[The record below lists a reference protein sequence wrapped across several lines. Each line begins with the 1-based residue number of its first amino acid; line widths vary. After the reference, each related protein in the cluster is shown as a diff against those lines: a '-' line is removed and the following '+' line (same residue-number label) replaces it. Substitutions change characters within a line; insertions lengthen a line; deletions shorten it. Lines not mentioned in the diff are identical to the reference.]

1 MWYAFYVAWARTDG
15 NDRLSWAARPLCPL
29 DLVVRSPRNAE
40 SFKDWGF
47 GFMSSVIDRSSS
59 RIKPEKIEQAVIRFA
74 GDSGDGMQITGSQF
88 TNTVALYGNDIAT
101 FPDFPAEIRAPAGT
115 LPGVSGYQLH
125 FASSDVYTPGDAVDV
140 LIAMNPAAL
149 KVNIADLKPNGILIV
164 NSDSFGENDLR
175 KAQLTANPLEDHS
188 LDKYRLF
195 SVELERLTRV
205 SLEHLGLDAKSMDR
219 CKNFFALGM
228 CYWLYNRSTESTV
241 RWIEDK
247 FKNKP
252 LLVEANKL
260 AMKAGYSYCE
270 ATEAFQISYEIP
282 PAQLAPGSY
291 RNMSG
296 NQALALGFVTA
307 SQKSG
312 LRLFQGSYPITPAS
326 DILHELAQYKDFGV
340 MTFQAEDE
348 IAAVT
353 STIGAAYAGALGL
366 TTTSGPGMALKTEAI
381 GLAIAVEIPLVIC
394 DIQRGGPSTGLP
406 TKTEQA
412 DLLQALFGRNSEAP
426 VPVIAPATPSDCFW
440 AAIEASRIA
449 VKYMVPVILLS
460 DGYLANG
467 AEPWRIPD
475 LAEIPEIPVQFA
487 TEPNSP
493 GGYLPYKRNPDTLA
507 RPWAV
512 PGTPG
517 LEHRIGGL
525 EKQDVTGNINY
536 EPLNHENMVRIRA
549 AKVAAI
555 AQDIPEAVPSGDPKG
570 DLLIIAWGST
580 HGAITAA
587 VNAQRAEGRKIG
599 HVHLRHL
606 NPLPSNLGDVIKRYK
621 HVLVP
626 ELNMGQLLWIL
637 RAKFLVDAV
646 GLNKIQGR
654 PFKQAELEQKIEEM
668 LGVD

>member
-1 MWYAFYVAWARTDG
+1 MSTVTD
-15 NDRLSWAARPLCPL
+15 SPL
-29 DLVVRSPRNAE
+29 
-40 SFKDWGF
+40 
-47 GFMSSVIDRSSS
+47 S
-59 RIKPEKIEQAVIRFA
+59 RIKPEKIDQAVIRFA

-125 FASSDVYTPGDAVDV
+125 FASSDVFTPGDSVDV

-149 KVNIADLKPNGILIV
+149 KVNIADLKANGILIV
-164 NSDSFGENDLR
+164 NSDSFKENDLR
-175 KAQLTANPLEDHS
+175 KAQMTVNPLEDHS

-228 CYWLYNRSTESTV
+228 CYWLYNRSMSSTV
-241 RWIEDK
+241 RWIEEK
-247 FKNKP
+247 FKSKP

-260 AMKAGYSYCE
+260 SMKAGYSYCE
-270 ATEAFQISYEIP
+270 ATEAFQINYEIP
-282 PAQLAPGSY
+282 PAKLAPGMY
-291 RNMSG
+291 RNLSG

-326 DILHELAQYKDFGV
+326 DILHELSQYKDFGV

-348 IAAVT
+348 IAAIT
-353 STIGAAYAGALGL
+353 
-366 TTTSGPGMALKTEAI
+366 
-381 GLAIAVEIPLVIC
+381 
-394 DIQRGGPSTGLP
+394 PSTGLP

-412 DLLQALFGRNSEAP
+412 DLLQAMFGRNSEAP
-426 VPVIAPATPSDCFW
+426 IPIIAASTPGDCFW
-440 AAIEASRIA
+440 AAIEACRIA

-467 AEPWRIPD
+467 AEPWRVPELSDIPD
-475 LAEIPEIPVQFA
+475 IPVNFA
-487 TEPNSP
+487 KNPE
-493 GGYLPYKRNPDTLA
+493 GFKPYKRNPETLA
-507 RPWAV
+507 RPWAI

-525 EKQDVTGNINY
+525 EKQDVSGNINY

-549 AKVAAI
+549 AKVAGI
-555 AQDIPEAVPSGDPKG
+555 VQDIPDVLPAGDPEG
-570 DLLIIAWGST
+570 DLLIVAWGST
-580 HGAITAA
+580 HGSITAA
-587 VNAQRAEGRKIG
+587 VKTQRALGRRIG
-599 HVHLRHL
+599 HLHLRHL
-606 NPLPSNLGDVIKRYK
+606 NPLPANLAQIFQRYK
-621 HVLVP
+621 KILVP
-626 ELNMGQLLWIL
+626 ELNMGQLLWLL
-637 RAKFLVDAV
+637 RAKYLVDAV

-654 PFKQAELEQKIEEM
+654 PFKQAELEQKIEEV
-668 LGVD
+668 LGL